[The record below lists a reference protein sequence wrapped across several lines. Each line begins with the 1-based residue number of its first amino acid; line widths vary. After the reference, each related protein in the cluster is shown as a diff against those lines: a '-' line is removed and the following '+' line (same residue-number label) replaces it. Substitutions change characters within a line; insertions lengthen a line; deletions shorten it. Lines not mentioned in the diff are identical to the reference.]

1 MNPLAN
7 NKKGEEA
14 ANKARE
20 VFAGHEVKF
29 VDVRIIKDGTNF
41 LNELNFSDVVVLAG
55 GDGTLH
61 RFVNDIY
68 GIDIKQQIYLYPCGS
83 GNDFAHDIKNSVEI
97 KDNLIPLKDY
107 IKNLPVVMVN
117 GISRHFLNG
126 IGFGLDGH
134 CCEVGDELRESSN
147 GKPINYTGIAV
158 KACLYKFK
166 PTNVTVTIDGETHR
180 FKRAWISPTMFG
192 RYYGGGMKA
201 APDQLRLNEKKE
213 VTLVV
218 WHGGTRLGTL
228 MKFSSIFSGTHVKHK
243 NAVFLK
249 AGHVITVTS
258 DKPQSLQIDGE
269 TVRNVTSY
277 TVRFG
282 TEDD

>member
-29 VDVRIIKDGTNF
+29 VDVRVIKDATNF

-61 RFVNDIY
+61 RFVNDVY
-68 GIDIKQQIYLYPCGS
+68 DFDIKQQVYLYPCGS
-83 GNDFAHDIKNSVEI
+83 GNDFAHDIKDSIEV
-97 KDNLIPLKDY
+97 KDNLISLKDY
-107 IKNLPVVMVN
+107 IKSLPVVMVN
-117 GISRHFLNG
+117 GMTRRFLNG
-126 IGFGLDGH
+126 VGFGLDGH

-147 GKPINYTGIAV
+147 GKPINYTAIAV
-158 KACLYKFK
+158 KACLFKFS
-166 PTNVTVTIDGETHR
+166 PTNVTVTIDGETR
-180 FKRAWISPTMFG
+180 KFKRAWIAPTMFG

-201 APDQLRLNEKKE
+201 APSQLRLSEDK
-213 VTLVV
+213 VITSVV
-218 WHGGTRLGTL
+218 WHGGSRLGTL
-228 MKFSSIFSGTHVKHK
+228 MRFSSIFSGTHIKHK
-243 NAVFLK
+243 GTVWLK
-249 AGHVITVTS
+249 TGHVVTVTA
-258 DKPQSLQIDGE
+258 DKPQTLQIDGE

-282 TEDD
+282 TGDD